1 MDKTS
6 KPKGLSLPSLEQPEQ
21 TYLIE
26 TEDGFL
32 VNVPESRLES
42 WQGGAGKLSPSRK
55 KLLVG
60 MLAQRISSSKK

>member
-1 MDKTS
+1 MDS
-6 KPKGLSLPSLEQPEQ
+6 KLKLPEAKATEQ

-55 KLLVG
+55 KLLAG
-60 MLAQRISSSKK
+60 MLAQRISSSKR